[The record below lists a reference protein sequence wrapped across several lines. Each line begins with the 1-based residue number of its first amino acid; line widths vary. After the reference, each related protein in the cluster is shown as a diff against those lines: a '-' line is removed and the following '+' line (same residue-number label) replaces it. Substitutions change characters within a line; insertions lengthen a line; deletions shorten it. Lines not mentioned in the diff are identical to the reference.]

1 MQLKKLGLLMISA
14 CIFLGPSLSV
24 AAQPQSQSGLL
35 PLTQQATTRTADPST
50 MLTAGIKVLQLIDQ
64 GLASELWPHVSSIV
78 KTKITPENFAK
89 GIYSLRRP
97 LGNVLQ
103 RQWLNI
109 SQHQSLANDVDIPAG
124 LYVDVTFLTS
134 FEGRSAIEEHVT
146 FVLDSDN
153 VWRIAGY
160 VINPQ

>member
-1 MQLKKLGLLMISA
+1 MRLKRLGLVVVSA
-14 CIFLGPSLSV
+14 CILLGASFGVS
-24 AAQPQSQSGLL
+24 AQPQPSLL
-35 PLTQQATTRTADPST
+35 PAQQASTQSADPST
-50 MLTAGIKVLQLIDQ
+50 MLAAGIKVLQLIDQ
-64 GLASELWPHVSSIV
+64 GLASELLPHISPIV
-78 KTKITPENFAK
+78 KSKIPIEDFTK

-103 RQWLNI
+103 RQWFNI
-109 SQHQSLANDVDIPAG
+109 SQHESLVEGSNIPAG

-134 FEGRSAIEEHVT
+134 FEGRSAVEEHVT

-160 VINPQ
+160 VIGAR